1 MLFNYTF
8 SFWLKSAYWVFAIS
22 LLNIIAPF
30 FLFILVLWILYYNI
44 FQKFD
49 EVLMGAWE
57 FYCCIIIFVMPKI
70 LTSELII
77 GNIFQKN
84 ILLRGE
90 ICLWKNQRSLM
101 WVKPFYIWRQN
112 NAIENF
118 IFEELSFKFRR
129 WIQLLIRCTAFSNPF
144 LTLWC

>member
-57 FYCCIIIFVMPKI
+57 FYCCIIIFVMPKV

-77 GNIFQKN
+77 GNIFFSKKYFIKRGNLFVKKPKITDVSQA
-84 ILLRGE
+84 ILYLKTEQCNRKFHFRGTV
-90 ICLWKNQRSLM
+90 I
-101 WVKPFYIWRQN
+101 
-112 NAIENF
+112 
-118 IFEELSFKFRR
+118 
-129 WIQLLIRCTAFSNPF
+129 
-144 LTLWC
+144 

>member
-8 SFWLKSAYWVFAIS
+8 SFWLKSANWVFAIS

-57 FYCCIIIFVMPKI
+57 FYCCIIILVMPKV

-77 GNIFQKN
+77 GNIFPKKKFIKRGNLFVKKPKITDVSQV
-84 ILLRGE
+84 ILYLKTEQSNRNFHFRGTV
-90 ICLWKNQRSLM
+90 I
-101 WVKPFYIWRQN
+101 
-112 NAIENF
+112 
-118 IFEELSFKFRR
+118 
-129 WIQLLIRCTAFSNPF
+129 
-144 LTLWC
+144 

>member
-57 FYCCIIIFVMPKI
+57 FYCCIIIFVMPKV

-77 GNIFQKN
+77 GNIFFSKKFFIKRGNLFVKKPKITDVSQA
-84 ILLRGE
+84 ILYLKTEQCNRKFHFRGTV
-90 ICLWKNQRSLM
+90 I
-101 WVKPFYIWRQN
+101 
-112 NAIENF
+112 
-118 IFEELSFKFRR
+118 
-129 WIQLLIRCTAFSNPF
+129 
-144 LTLWC
+144 

>member
-57 FYCCIIIFVMPKI
+57 FYCCIIIFVMPKV

-77 GNIFQKN
+77 GNIFFSKKYFIKRGNLFVKKPKITDVSQA
-84 ILLRGE
+84 ILYLKTEQCNRKIHFRGTV
-90 ICLWKNQRSLM
+90 I
-101 WVKPFYIWRQN
+101 
-112 NAIENF
+112 
-118 IFEELSFKFRR
+118 
-129 WIQLLIRCTAFSNPF
+129 
-144 LTLWC
+144 